1 MRNSPSSESRIPP
14 IGRRGRPGNLWN
26 AAVPFAILLL
36 ALGYVPYASQQATG
50 AAALASE
57 QARHRLLVNQVGLR
71 VQADAEHLVAAVSR
85 LAMNLSKSGLGAPTV
100 APEIDA
106 TWNMLRSYQD
116 VDAMVVLD
124 PADGIVHE
132 VEANFAEGL
141 AERESFLGSVRRF
154 RDGSRRIDSEIWTA
168 GMKGLHMTIESR
180 IVSPDGG
187 TLGMV
192 AVSVALDRM
201 IARLFQGT
209 GQEAGVTFTV
219 MSSDGSVLLHSG
231 LVPRGPASPAAMS
244 QECGSCHGGD
254 PIRDRVMDAHP
265 GAGRHVIEG
274 VERVVAWAPVKIAGQ
289 TWSISAST
297 STTEVLR
304 PVAQQAIVSL
314 FFTLAVVIVVMMLGL
329 LLRRSHIRQMGLEHS
344 LAAQTKLLALAR
356 EKERLDRELEAARR
370 MASIGEMVAR
380 VAHEVKNPLQY
391 IGTASELLASM
402 SKDPTAQAL
411 IGDMRTGVKT
421 LDAIITELLDFS
433 RPMRLAVAPVA
444 LNEVVREV
452 ARRVIPAEGVQ
463 VAVEL
468 APELPEVPADGYKV
482 RQVLENLVRNA
493 VDALPPPGSGTRAIT
508 LSTEPVTEGKF
519 AGGARIRVRDTGRGI
534 RSEDLPRIWEPF
546 FTSKT
551 HGSGLGL
558 AVVRR
563 IIDAHRGQIEVE
575 STEGV
580 GTTFTITL
588 SPGLI
593 A

>member
-1 MRNSPSSESRIPP
+1 MRKTTNPDSRIPP

-26 AAVPFAILLL
+26 AAVPFAILLV

-85 LAMNLSKSGLGAPTV
+85 LGTTLSKVGLGDASV
-100 APEIDA
+100 ATEIDA
-106 TWNMLRSYQD
+106 AWNMLQSYQD
-116 VDAMVVLD
+116 VDAMIVLD
-124 PADGIVHE
+124 PSDGIVQE
-132 VEANFAEGL
+132 VQASLAEGL
-141 AERESFLGSVRRF
+141 QEREAFLASVRRF
-154 RDGSRRIDSEIWTA
+154 RDGSRRIDSEIWSA
-168 GMKGLHMTIESR
+168 GLKGLHMTIESR
-180 IVSPDGG
+180 IVAPGG
-187 TLGMV
+187 VTLGMV

-231 LVPRGPASPAAMS
+231 LSPRGPATPASMS
-244 QECGSCHGGD
+244 QECGSCHGAD
-254 PIRDRVMDAHP
+254 PIRDRVLEAHS
-265 GAGRHVIEG
+265 GGGRHVIEG
-274 VERVVAWAPVKIAGQ
+274 VERVVAWAPVKVAGQ

-314 FFTLAVVIVVMMLGL
+314 FFTLAVVVVVLMLGL
-329 LLRRSHIRQMGLEHS
+329 LLRRGHIRQIRLEES

-356 EKERLDRELEAARR
+356 EKEQLDRELEAARR

-402 SKDPTAQAL
+402 SQDPAAQAL

-452 ARRVIPAEGVQ
+452 ARRVIPAEGVE
-463 VAVEL
+463 VSIEL
-468 APELPEVPADGYKV
+468 ASDLPEVPADGYKV
-482 RQVLENLVRNA
+482 RQVLENIVRNA
-493 VDALPPPGSGTRAIT
+493 VDALPPAGSGARRIT
-508 LSTEPVTEGKF
+508 LATERVTDGKF
-519 AGGARIRVRDTGRGI
+519 AGGARIRIRDTGRGI
-534 RSEDLPRIWEPF
+534 PPEDVPRIWEPF

-563 IIDAHRGQIEVE
+563 IIDAHRGQVEVE
-575 STEGV
+575 STAGV
-580 GTTFTITL
+580 GTTFTIALAAT
-588 SPGLI
+588 LI